1 MTSSVLLRCC
11 IGFNSEDDEIEKGRN
26 RRGVGKEIDGEEKCF
41 RFSREEKELYLTAIH
56 VVI

>member
-11 IGFNSEDDEIEKGRN
+11 VGFNSEDDEIGKGRN
-26 RRGVGKEIDGEEKCF
+26 RRGVGREIDGEESCL
-41 RFSREEKELYLTAIH
+41 RFSIEEKELYLTTIH